1 MRTYIYAY
9 SRLLVAILAMI
20 TGIGA
25 SAQYNIIYDKNIA
38 TLQVS
43 AGYDMMNMPVVRL
56 GSHSIKDRI
65 CISFDDFTHQYNR
78 YTYKIE
84 HCEADWSVSEQ
95 LFESDYIEGFYDG
108 NTIDDLAESLGTYAQ
123 YTNYKLTIPNERC
136 SIKMS
141 GNYRLTVYDENDNNR
156 KVLEACFM
164 VVEPLTRV
172 AMSVSSNTDIDIN
185 KRHQQVSI
193 GLDYGVLN
201 VTDPAGQIKTT
212 VLQNGCWATAV
223 RNAKAQINTGSG
235 LKWEHCR
242 QLIFPAGNEYHKYEI
257 LDVSHPTMGIERID
271 WDGTTYQVYPFIN
284 EPRPNYLYDEDA
296 DGAFFI
302 RNSDNI
308 DNDIA
313 CEYVTVNYTLK
324 CPQPVNGDVY
334 INGRW
339 TYDRALPEYKMTYDP
354 VERCYRASIRQKQ
367 GYYSYRY
374 VMIDASGR
382 WLTMPTEGDYWQ
394 TENRYQALI
403 YYKGIGDRADKLVGY
418 GVVMSN

>member
-65 CISFDDFTHQYNR
+65 IISFDDFTHQYNR

-164 VVEPLTRV
+164 VVEPLTRE
-172 AMSVSSNTDIDIN
+172 
-185 KRHQQVSI
+185 I
-193 GLDYGVLN
+193 G
-201 VTDPAGQIKTT
+201 
-212 VLQNGCWATAV
+212 
-223 RNAKAQINTGSG
+223 R
-235 LKWEHCR
+235 
-242 QLIFPAGNEYHKYEI
+242 
-257 LDVSHPTMGIERID
+257 
-271 WDGTTYQVYPFIN
+271 
-284 EPRPNYLYDEDA
+284 
-296 DGAFFI
+296 
-302 RNSDNI
+302 
-308 DNDIA
+308 
-313 CEYVTVNYTLK
+313 
-324 CPQPVNGDVY
+324 
-334 INGRW
+334 
-339 TYDRALPEYKMTYDP
+339 
-354 VERCYRASIRQKQ
+354 
-367 GYYSYRY
+367 
-374 VMIDASGR
+374 ASGR
-382 WLTMPTEGDYWQ
+382 E
-394 TENRYQALI
+394 R
-403 YYKGIGDRADKLVGY
+403 V
-418 GVVMSN
+418 